1 MSNFF
6 TPEFNNESAIGP
18 WNASLEPTK
27 AIIPQLDANRVLTG
41 GVCQEV
47 NIPTLTP
54 EAYDN
59 MILPDDL
66 LTRMA
71 SAVSTDSNSSLPDSS
86 VDLLTGQAM
95 SEVYGNLSKFVA
107 GPDFVA
113 KMNLAFGENWDAAG
127 AKVLAEGWFQ
137 GNFSDIPPVKVVSS
151 AEIAGA
157 NGAFAAA
164 TNTIYLSKEFLTQNS
179 ANPAA
184 VADVLLEE
192 IGHSVDA
199 RLNVTDSQG
208 DEGAIFAAVVQG
220 KELSEGELQALK
232 GEDDTATVAIDG
244 HEYLVEKQLNDG
256 NDTLNTASSLGIGAW
271 FQGNGVDS
279 TNRSSSIG
287 GSDLNDYYTFSL
299 NNTSQ
304 VDLTLK
310 GLQADADLQLLD
322 KNGTV
327 IQSSTKGAT
336 SDESITRTLNAGQ
349 YFIRVYP
356 YGNITTNYNLNLA
369 ITTLQTQV
377 PANNWKA
384 EYFNNT
390 NLTGNPVFVENLGD
404 GSQGFSKNWGN
415 SSPPNTPSDNFS
427 ARITTQRY
435 LAPGLYQITTQ
446 ADDGIRVRVKNQ
458 TVVDQWTYKSFATN
472 SGYFRSNGETVP
484 IAVDYSE
491 LGGGAALNFNIVPAT
506 KFQDSVNPSQQ
517 WKATVYSWN
526 SSQGSAPP
534 TNFWTGDIN
543 NPNAIGVINLGS
555 NTRSDGK
562 KGINANWGT
571 GAPNGDGNR
580 LPHDF
585 FAMRAY
591 TQANFDGSSYKFR
604 VEGDDGFQLLARNQS
619 TGQWFNIT
627 SPNQWTQSYS
637 AQEINY
643 QLPAGQYD
651 MHFHQYEG
659 AGGARFDL
667 SWEKMGNPKL
677 DIQLVY
683 PNRDFTNTQ
692 RAIFEQ
698 AAQNWE
704 SVITRDKVPGGVLK
718 IAITQGS
725 KGILGSNWGSDIAA
739 ESWMDNFPNSR
750 NDNTTNLFNGRQITG
765 NNFDGDNR
773 IHFNPAVVTSQY
785 PRNHLVRLTMHE
797 IGHTLGLDEAQYDAT
812 LYNTSRDSLMD
823 LYAPARGGQDMT
835 ITEGM
840 NKRLESLGYGVNRSP
855 IINWS

>member
-1 MSNFF
+1 VSNFF
-6 TPEFNNESAIGP
+6 TPEFNNEIAPG
-18 WNASLEPTK
+18 NASLEATK

-59 MILPDDL
+59 IILPDAA

-71 SAVSTDSNSSLPDSS
+71 SAVSTESNSSLPDSS

-95 SEVYGNLSKFVA
+95 SEVYGDLSKFAA

-127 AKVLAEGWFQ
+127 AKALAEGWFH
-137 GNFSDIPPVKVVSS
+137 GDFSDIPPVKVVSS
-151 AEIAGA
+151 PEIGGA

-164 TNTIYLSKEFLTQNS
+164 TNTIYLSKEFLTQNA

-199 RLNVTDSQG
+199 RLNVTDSPG

-232 GEDDTATVAIDG
+232 GEDDREVVTIDG
-244 HEYLVEKQLNDG
+244 HKYLVEKQLNPAG
-256 NDTLNTASSLGIGAW
+256 SIGSFYNRNPAIAQALGQPTGAEYQFVSSKWRQNFQNGAIFHSAQGTYSVRGSLG
-271 FQGNGVDS
+271 
-279 TNRSSSIG
+279 RH
-287 GSDLNDYYTFSL
+287 YL
-299 NNTSQ
+299 NNLGGQNSQ
-304 VDLTLK
+304 LGLPIDEEFHMGGGNWRQSFEKGTLEW
-310 GLQADADLQLLD
+310 LS
-322 KNGTV
+322 NGTPRV
-327 IQSSTKGAT
+327 
-336 SDESITRTLNAGQ
+336 TLTQN
-349 YFIRVYP
+349 
-356 YGNITTNYNLNLA
+356 
-369 ITTLQTQV
+369 QV
-377 PANNWKA
+377 PANKWKA

-427 ARITTQRY
+427 ARMTTQRY
-435 LAPGLYQITTQ
+435 LAPGLYQIKTQ
-446 ADDGIRVRVKNQ
+446 ADDGIRVRIKNQ

-534 TNFWTGDIN
+534 TNFWAGDIN

-637 AQEINY
+637 AKEINY

-667 SWEKMGNPKL
+667 SWEKVSSQPPLFSNPSPSNPLRGFLHPLQGLGSVTQGANGSLSHNGRAQYAIDYGVDKGKPVYAMRSGTVKRVI
-677 DIQLVY
+677 DVY
-683 PNRDFTNTQ
+683 PDTGGGLENANKANMVVIEHDGGYRSAYLHLENKFT
-692 RAIFEQ
+692 
-698 AAQNWE
+698 
-704 SVITRDKVPGGVLK
+704 SKVPGGIKEGASVSAGQLIGYSGNSGYSTGPHLHVEVHK
-718 IAITQGS
+718 PENGGFFGQT
-725 KGILGSNWGSDIAA
+725 
-739 ESWMDNFPNSR
+739 FP
-750 NDNTTNLFNGRQITG
+750 FQIG
-765 NNFDGDNR
+765 
-773 IHFNPAVVTSQY
+773 
-785 PRNHLVRLTMHE
+785 
-797 IGHTLGLDEAQYDAT
+797 
-812 LYNTSRDSLMD
+812 
-823 LYAPARGGQDMT
+823 
-835 ITEGM
+835 
-840 NKRLESLGYGVNRSP
+840 
-855 IINWS
+855 

>member
-1 MSNFF
+1 MQLLDDVLLGN
-6 TPEFNNESAIGP
+6 TVGTNAIAP
-18 WNASLEPTK
+18 WNANLEPTQG
-27 AIIPQLDANRVLTG
+27 IIPQLDADRSLTG
-41 GVCQEV
+41 IGGTPIYAQSLIPDNSD
-47 NIPTLTP
+47 NI
-54 EAYDN
+54 
-59 MILPDDL
+59 ILPD
-66 LTRMA
+66 A
-71 SAVSTDSNSSLPDSS
+71 SLSQMTNAVITNSDASLSDSD
-86 VDLLTGQAM
+86 VDLLIGQAM
-95 SEVYGNLSKFVA
+95 SEVHGDLSKFAV
-107 GPDFVA
+107 GPDFVDGI
-113 KMNLAFGENWDAAG
+113 NLAFGENWDAAG
-127 AKVLAEGWFQ
+127 AKALAEGWYK
-137 GNFSDIPPVKVVSS
+137 GDFSDNPSVKVVSS

-157 NGAFAAA
+157 NGAFAEA
-164 TNTIYLSKEFLTQNS
+164 TDTIYLSRELVAGGNLT
-179 ANPAA
+179 A

-199 RLNVTDSQG
+199 RLNVTDSPG

-220 KELSEGELQALK
+220 KELSQGELQGLK
-232 GEDDTATVAIDG
+232 SEDDRQVVAIDG

-271 FQGNGVDS
+271 FQENGVDS

-322 KNGTV
+322 TNGTV
-327 IQSSTKGAT
+327 IQSSTNGST
-336 SDESITRTLNAGQ
+336 SDESLTRTLNAGQ

-356 YGNITTNYNLNLA
+356 YLNAITNYNLNLA
-369 ITTLQTQV
+369 ITTLHTQV

-404 GSQGFSKNWGN
+404 GSQGFFKNWGN
-415 SSPPNTPSDNFS
+415 GSPSNTPSDNFS

-446 ADDGIRVRVKNQ
+446 ADDGIRVQIKNQ

-491 LGGGAALNFNIVPAT
+491 LGGGAALNFNIIPAT
-506 KFQDSVNPSQQ
+506 KFRDSVDYTQQ

-534 TNFWTGDIN
+534 TNFWEGDIN
-543 NPNAIGVINLGS
+543 SPNAIGEINLGS

-619 TGQWFNIT
+619 TGEWFNIT

-637 AQEINY
+637 AKEINY

-659 AGGARFDL
+659 GGDARFDL
-667 SWEKMGNPKL
+667 SWEKIGNPKL

-683 PNRDFTNTQ
+683 PYGGFTAPQ

-698 AAQNWE
+698 AATNWE
-704 SVITRDKVPGGVLK
+704 NVITKDKVPSGVLK
-718 IAITQGS
+718 IALTQGS
-725 KGILGSNWGSDIAA
+725 RDILGNNWASDIAA
-739 ESWMDNFPNSR
+739 QTYSALPEEPPNTRYDFTSNLDGQNQTHFNSAYINGFSR
-750 NDNTTNLFNGRQITG
+750 NNLI
-765 NNFDGDNR
+765 
-773 IHFNPAVVTSQY
+773 
-785 PRNHLVRLTMHE
+785 RLTMHE
-797 IGHTLGLDEAQYDAT
+797 MGHALGLDEARPGNGLFDTAG
-812 LYNTSRDSLMD
+812 NSLMD
-823 LYAPARGGQDMT
+823 LRTPAQGGQDQT

-840 NKRLESLGYGVNRSP
+840 NKKLEYFGYGVNRNPS
-855 IINWS
+855 INWY